1 MKKRRFDLQL
11 FAEDV
16 ASEPAAVPAGSDDD
30 KAASAQPKKDEPGK
44 SEKDAEKKYSDAD
57 LDEIIGK
64 KFAKWQKDQE
74 KKVDEAKKLAEMNA
88 QQKAEYERDKIQKEL
103 DEYKRKDT
111 LSEMT
116 KTARKML
123 TDAGIPAS
131 DEILSILV
139 TTDAEKTKTAVDNYS
154 KVFKAAV
161 EDAVKERLKG
171 NPPTKGTGGGTTTMT
186 KAEILAIKDPELRQK
201 KMLENKHLFNF

>member
-1 MKKRRFDLQL
+1 MKKRRFDLQF
-11 FAEDV
+11 FAED
-16 ASEPAAVPAGSDDD
+16 AAADPKPVTAESDDD
-30 KAASAQPKKDEPGK
+30 EAAAEQDKDEKPVK

-64 KFAKWQKDQE
+64 KFAKWQKDQD
-74 KKVDEAKKLAEMNA
+74 KKVDEAKKLAKMDA
-88 QQKAEYERDKIQKEL
+88 QQKAEYERDKLQKEL

-123 TDAGIPAS
+123 ADEGISAP
-131 DEILSILV
+131 DEVLSILV
-139 TTDAEKTKTAVDNYS
+139 TTDAEKTKNAVDSYS
-154 KVFKAAV
+154 KAFKAAV

-171 NPPTKGTGGGTTTMT
+171 NPPTKGTGGGVATMT